1 MKKALFLA
9 LAGGLMMA
17 TSAFTT
23 SADAGYGH
31 KRSYH
36 SYGHSYHK
44 VYTPYR
50 YVYRHYYAPVYYKP
64 ACKWVFHYGHYK
76 KVCW

>member
-1 MKKALFLA
+1 MKKLVMMT

-17 TSAFTT
+17 TSAFTS

-31 KRSYH
+31 RHHYKPYYFVYS
-36 SYGHSYHK
+36 
-44 VYTPYR
+44 YTPYY
-50 YVYRHYYAPVYYKP
+50 YVPV
-64 ACKWVFHYGHYK
+64 CKWVFHYGHYK